1 MGDFMKNALIK
12 QESKAFIKGKRVK
25 ALSIILFLLIFC
37 IVMTAVD
44 FGIIFIADI
53 LRHLGAAA
61 TIALSAA
68 LVLISFSVL
77 LVYSSV
83 SVGEKAWYGG
93 ITSYKRN
100 FSKRFF
106 FWLKPKNSL
115 RAFRFKALLFLLK
128 SMWAVVFFLPSAIL
142 AWSVYYL
149 SGTGGLELYLF
160 ISLSGGTF
168 LLTTSG
174 ALFYFIAMQ
183 KYFIAE
189 YLFSS
194 NPKLGALTAIKQ
206 SKNLLD
212 GHIYEIVRFKLSFLP
227 WFFSCIF
234 IFPVFYFLPYY
245 KESCCVV
252 AKRITL

>member
-53 LRHLGAAA
+53 LRHLGIAA

-93 ITSYKRN
+93 ITSNKRN

-149 SGTGGLELYLF
+149 SGNGRT
-160 ISLSGGTF
+160 
-168 LLTTSG
+168 
-174 ALFYFIAMQ
+174 
-183 KYFIAE
+183 
-189 YLFSS
+189 
-194 NPKLGALTAIKQ
+194 
-206 SKNLLD
+206 
-212 GHIYEIVRFKLSFLP
+212 
-227 WFFSCIF
+227 
-234 IFPVFYFLPYY
+234 
-245 KESCCVV
+245 
-252 AKRITL
+252 